1 MTSNFNPQFSK
12 IGEILVNNGKATES
26 GINEAL
32 AQQKTTND
40 KLGLTLIEMGFIEE
54 DDFTNAYSQQLGY
67 RKADNFILLE
77 ADSTVAALIPEDF
90 ARENRVLGVSK
101 NDTTIVVAMEDP
113 EDVVAIDSIKR
124 LTSLNPDILVVGPTL
139 LEKSLD
145 KVYGDIQKTIEVAE
159 TIDSITVVSGEEGSQ
174 ELVDLSPDKASDE
187 DAPIVKLV
195 NLIFIESIKERATD
209 IHIEP
214 MEKQVYIRIR
224 VDGVL
229 QTIMT
234 PPVSSLSGL
243 VTRIKILS
251 NLNIAEKRL
260 PQDGRFSIKSPGKDI
275 DIRVSILP
283 TVYGEKVV
291 MRLLD
296 KTGFD
301 FNLKSLG
308 FPQRNLGTFKKVINQ
323 PYGLVVVSGP
333 TGSGKS
339 TSLYAA
345 LKEIKSDRTNITT
358 VEDPVEY
365 QLDGVNQVQVFEDIG
380 LTFGA
385 TLRSILRQDPDVL
398 LIGEIRDEE
407 TADIAVKFALTGH
420 LVFST
425 VHANDAPGTI
435 TRLLDIG
442 IAPFLVGSCLNLV
455 MAQRLVRKICDKCK
469 EGYTPTN
476 EELALV
482 GLDSSKINGSL
493 FHGKGCADCRN
504 TGYKG
509 RLAIFEM
516 IPMAR
521 DLRKLVFDNSNEDEI
536 RQSAI
541 NNGMV
546 TLRDAGLERV
556 LDGTTS
562 VEEILR
568 STVEELSLI
577 HI

>member
-1 MTSNFNPQFSK
+1 MK
-12 IGEILVNNGKATES
+12 KDILDHQ
-26 GINEAL
+26 I
-32 AQQKTTND
+32 TTNE
-40 KLGLTLIEMGFIEE
+40 KLGNSLIEMGLIDE
-54 DDFTNAYSQQLGY
+54 DDFVTAYGQQLGY
-67 RKADNFILLE
+67 KKADNFTLLE
-77 ADSTVAALIPEDF
+77 ADSNTASKIPEDF
-90 ARENRVLGVSK
+90 ARTNRVLAINS
-101 NDTTIVVAMEDP
+101 NESTILVAMEDP
-113 EDVVAIDSIKR
+113 EDLEAIDGIRR
-124 LTSLNPDILVVGPTL
+124 LTNLNPDILISGSDL
-139 LEKSLD
+139 LEKALD
-145 KVYGDIQKTIEVAE
+145 KVYGDIQKTAEVAE
-159 TIDSITVVSGEEGSQ
+159 TIDNITVVSGEEGNQ

-195 NLIFIESIKERATD
+195 NLIFMESIKERATD

-214 MEKQVYIRIR
+214 MEKQVYVRIRI
-224 VDGVL
+224 DGVL

-234 PPVSSLSGL
+234 PPVASLSGL

-260 PQDGRFSIKSPGKDI
+260 PQDGRFSIKAPGKDI

-283 TVYGEKVV
+283 TIYGEKIV

-301 FNLKSLG
+301 FNLTSLG
-308 FPQRNLGTFKKVINQ
+308 FPKENLGIFKKVINQ

-339 TSLYAA
+339 TSLYAS

-380 LTFGA
+380 LTFGS
-385 TLRSILRQDPDVL
+385 TLRSILRQDPDTL
-398 LIGEIRDEE
+398 LIGEIRDGE

-455 MAQRLVRKICDKCK
+455 MAQRLVRRICKNCK
-469 EGYTPTN
+469 EDYNPTS
-476 EELALV
+476 EELNMV
-482 GLDSSKINGSL
+482 GLEEKRLNGKL
-493 FHGKGCADCRN
+493 CRGKGCADCRN

-521 DLRKLVFDNSNEDEI
+521 DIRKLVFDNANEDEI
-536 RQSAI
+536 RQASLK
-541 NNGMV
+541 NGMI
-546 TLRDAGLERV
+546 TLREAGLSRV
-556 LDGTTS
+556 LDGTTTI
-562 VEEILR
+562 EEVMR
-568 STVEELSLI
+568 STVEDL
-577 HI
+577 